1 VEVFVARQA
10 IFDRNLGLFAYELLF
25 RSCQR
30 NSAAAT
36 DDTAS
41 TLQVFAN
48 SLFSSGLE
56 ALACNAPV
64 FINFGQELLT
74 SKFTSLFPPKSV
86 VIEILETVKPLPDVI
101 ASCQTLKKMGYLLAL
116 DDVVG
121 ERRNDQLVEVAN
133 FIKVDFRGTT
143 REEQLRIA
151 QSFHSRGKRLVAEK
165 VETHEEF
172 AWACEAGYDYFQGF
186 FFAKPTL
193 LRGQNVPSA
202 KVNSLRLLRELQ
214 YPELEFERLETVIR
228 CDISLTYKL
237 FRYVNSALFARSK
250 AISNIKDALVVMGE
264 LDIRRWITLATLPA
278 LGAGGARELMVH
290 ALVRAKFCEMLA
302 DAAGIDPASDA
313 FLVGMF
319 SLLDALVDRPLSEI
333 LVELNL
339 PAAICAPLLG
349 TSGPTAVSVIYEI
362 ALRYET
368 GEWTALDSLMKQV
381 SLQGQAVAD
390 LYLKAIA
397 WSDEMFGLVSAEP
410 PSSAGPARSEGSAKR
425 TEFEGTAASG
435 LLAMHNALE
444 QTRTVQSGYPHVQN
458 GRRSFK

>member
-1 VEVFVARQA
+1 MEVFVARHA

-30 NSAAAT
+30 NSAEVT

-41 TLQVFAN
+41 TLQVLAN
-48 SLFSSGLE
+48 SLLSSGLE
-56 ALACNAPV
+56 ELVCNSPV

-86 VIEILETVKPLPDVI
+86 VVEILETVTPSPEI
-101 ASCQTLKKMGYLLAL
+101 ITSCENLKKMGYLLAL

-121 ERRNDQLVEVAN
+121 ERRNDQLIEVAN
-133 FIKVDFRGTT
+133 FVKVDFRGTT
-143 REEQLRIA
+143 REEQLRIS
-151 QSFHSRGKRLVAEK
+151 QSLHARGKRLVAEK

-193 LRGQNVPSA
+193 LRGQHVPSA

-214 YPELEFERLETVIR
+214 HPELDFTRLENVIR

-237 FRYVNSALFARSK
+237 FRYVNSALFNRSK
-250 AISNIKDALVVMGE
+250 AISSVKDALVVMGE
-264 LDIRRWITLATLPA
+264 LDIRRWITLATLPGLA
-278 LGAGGARELMVH
+278 AGSTRELMVH

-302 DAAGIDPASDA
+302 EAAGVNPPADA

-333 LVELNL
+333 VVELNL
-339 PAAICAPLLG
+339 PAVIRAALLG
-349 TSGPTAVSVIYEI
+349 TSGLTGVSIVYEI
-362 ALRYET
+362 ALRYEAGDWNT
-368 GEWTALDSLMKQV
+368 LDVLTKQMF
-381 SLQGQAVAD
+381 LQGHVVAN
-390 LYLKAIA
+390 LYLQSIR
-397 WSDEMFGLVSAEP
+397 WSNDMFSLVGAEP
-410 PSSAGPARSEGSAKR
+410 PDPAGAAKHPDSELKIPQ
-425 TEFEGTAASG
+425 G
-435 LLAMHNALE
+435 LLAMRSTLENARGASVDLK
-444 QTRTVQSGYPHVQN
+444 QTTIGHQQQL
-458 GRRSFK
+458 K